1 MRNPSDL
8 PRNPRSPNSSGGGFR
23 PGFFKKGRAVWSAIL
38 AVFVIGGISVR
49 SLANFYVDVLWHN
62 VVGRSDVYWG
72 VLTTKISLGAI
83 FVAIFSSVIF
93 LNLWLADRL
102 APRDVPISLE
112 QRALAG
118 YRQLV
123 ATRQWLV
130 RAVISLLLGLLV
142 GLPASAQ
149 WQDWLLFRNSQ
160 SFGVKDPLFN
170 RDVSFYVFKLPF
182 IQFLISWSLAAL
194 ILIALVTFIAHY
206 LNGAIQL
213 QTQGRRMTPQAKA
226 HVSVLFALIAVSR
239 AVNYWFGRFELTR
252 STRGVV
258 QGATFTDVNAQL
270 PATSLMI
277 LVSLAVAALFLWNVW
292 QKSWRLPVLATM
304 LWVVVALVAGQIY
317 PAVVQRFSVQPNV
330 STKEIPYIQRNIIA
344 TKNAMGL
351 TTVKSVEVEY
361 EQITAADVSSDS
373 EPLQDVRQLD
383 PIQMRDRFVLDE
395 GQTSYYAIRDLDV
408 DRYEIDGRE
417 QQVLV
422 AARELNTAGIP
433 NRTWVSRHLLYTHGC
448 GLIVAPASKVTV
460 DGRPIYTSL
469 KITKPELYFG
479 EGLDSYALVKTGEVE
494 QACSDTKAQSY
505 SAKGGVELSSLA
517 RRVAFAVHFGEYN
530 LFGSALLDN
539 ESQVMFVRNIKDR
552 IAKVAP
558 FLKLDADPY
567 PVVIE
572 GKVQWIVDAFTVTD
586 HYPYAQQANIDQ
598 LTFGSGLN
606 TPFNYV
612 RNSVKIAVDAY
623 DGSMKF
629 YVVDQKDPIIKTW
642 QAVFPK
648 LFTSVDLAPKGL
660 IDHFRYP
667 EDLFRVQTNT
677 YGRYQFEDATLFF
690 NRNAAWS
697 VAQAPAI
704 EPEGLTGVV
713 AGDFTSDLNAANTGE
728 VRDASVA
735 RFEPY
740 YTMFHEPRSKSSEG
754 VFSMLRPFVPF
765 SADNARK
772 ELRAF
777 MVVSSDPKTY
787 GQLTIYKID
796 EPLPEGPAT
805 VAAEIGS
812 DPVVSQQITLL
823 DQRGSRVIYGD
834 LQIINVS
841 KGLVYVR
848 PLFVRPDDPSAK
860 QIFVRKFLA
869 SYNNRVVMADDLTAA
884 ISKLFP
890 GFDKDL
896 GDRIDDGSVEV
907 VPDDS
912 SDSSGGATATT
923 QPSSGGSSANLDTPA
938 LLLARAE
945 ELFAQADAALGSAP
959 PDFALYQKRLAEA
972 RELVSRAIALVGN

>member
-1 MRNPSDL
+1 M

-72 VLTTKISLGAI
+72 VLTTKITLGAI
-83 FVAIFSSVIF
+83 FVVIFSSVIF

-213 QTQGRRMTPQAKA
+213 QTQGRRVTPQAKA

-361 EQITAADVSSDS
+361 EQITAADVSGDS

-395 GQTSYYAIRDLDV
+395 GQTSYYAIRDLDI

-629 YVVDQKDPIIKTW
+629 YVVDEKDPIIKTW

-787 GQLTIYKID
+787 GQLTIYKVD

-945 ELFAQADAALGSAP
+945 ELFAQADAALGSTP

>member
-1 MRNPSDL
+1 M

-72 VLTTKISLGAI
+72 VLQTKITLGAI
-83 FVAIFSSVIF
+83 FVVIFSSVTF

-213 QTQGRRMTPQAKA
+213 QTQGRRVTPQAKA

-629 YVVDQKDPIIKTW
+629 YVVDEKDPIIKTW

-787 GQLTIYKID
+787 GQLTIYKVD

-945 ELFAQADAALGSAP
+945 ELFAQADAALGSTP

>member
-1 MRNPSDL
+1 M

-72 VLTTKISLGAI
+72 VLTTKITLGAI
-83 FVAIFSSVIF
+83 FVVIFSSVIF

-292 QKSWRLPVLATM
+292 QKRWRLPVLATM

-629 YVVDQKDPIIKTW
+629 YVVDEKDPIIKTW

-713 AGDFTSDLNAANTGE
+713 AGDFTSDLKAANTGE

-787 GQLTIYKID
+787 GQLTIYKVD

-912 SDSSGGATATT
+912 SDSSSGATATT

-945 ELFAQADAALGSAP
+945 ELFAQADAALGSTP

>member
-1 MRNPSDL
+1 M

-213 QTQGRRMTPQAKA
+213 QTQGRRVTPQAKA

-629 YVVDQKDPIIKTW
+629 YVVDEKDPIIKTW

-787 GQLTIYKID
+787 GQLTIYKVD

-912 SDSSGGATATT
+912 SDSSSGATATT

-945 ELFAQADAALGSAP
+945 ELFAQADAALGSTP